1 MMGTFGGS
9 GLSKARFGRMHDVMA
24 GHVEAGDMPGLVTLV
39 SRRGETHVDAIGN
52 VAFGGAPMA
61 RDTIFR
67 IASMTKP
74 VTAVAALILVEQCK
88 LRLDDPVDRW
98 LPELADRKV
107 LRAIDAPIEDLV
119 PARRA
124 VTLRDLLTFRLGYG
138 IIMVFPERHPIQ
150 KAIAEAGLAPGPV
163 FPSFP
168 PDELIRRYGSLP
180 LIHQP
185 GERWLYNS
193 GSEILGVL
201 IARVAGTSLGE
212 FLRAHIF
219 SPLGMK
225 DTAFSVP
232 EAKRKRFVTS
242 YVRDHDTGRLN
253 VFDDPATGKFASPP
267 VFENGSGG
275 LVSTADDF
283 NAFAQ
288 MMLNGGRLGG
298 ERILSRPA
306 VELMTTDQITAE
318 QKRGS
323 EIFFGDNR
331 GWGMGLSVCSRRD
344 DLYNVPGRFGWDG
357 GYGTSWYS
365 DPKENLTGVLLTQR
379 LMESPQ
385 PPRVFVDFWTSAY
398 QAIDD

>member
-1 MMGTFGGS
+1 
-9 GLSKARFGRMHDVMA
+9 
-24 GHVEAGDMPGLVTLV
+24 
-39 SRRGETHVDAIGN
+39 
-52 VAFGGAPMA
+52 
-61 RDTIFR
+61 
-67 IASMTKP
+67 
-74 VTAVAALILVEQCK
+74 
-88 LRLDDPVDRW
+88 
-98 LPELADRKV
+98 
-107 LRAIDAPIEDLV
+107 V

-124 VTLRDLLTFRLGYG
+124 VTPRDLLTFRLGYG

-318 QKRGS
+318 TGFR
-323 EIFFGDNR
+323 N
-331 GWGMGLSVCSRRD
+331 LLRR
-344 DLYNVPGRFGWDG
+344 
-357 GYGTSWYS
+357 
-365 DPKENLTGVLLTQR
+365 
-379 LMESPQ
+379 
-385 PPRVFVDFWTSAY
+385 
-398 QAIDD
+398 